1 MMRFFLIIVIC
12 FWAGHAGAQSN
23 ALTVISNP
31 KGAPPELKLTELKAI
46 LMGERQRWRSGS
58 KIQIG
63 LMKTNTPVGK
73 TISEKIY
80 NMSPDDV
87 RKYWLALV
95 FQGKADAPVFFNTT
109 SELQAFVADNP
120 GAIGIVDQPLPGYN
134 TTVVSI
140 DGKRSL

>member
-1 MMRFFLIIVIC
+1 MRIALLILFC
-12 FWAGHAGAQSN
+12 FGTSRLVAQGT
-23 ALTVISNP
+23 LTVISNP
-31 KGAPPELKLTELKAI
+31 NGSPAELKMTELRAI
-46 LMGERQRWRSGS
+46 LLGERQRWRSGS

-95 FQGKADAPVFFNTT
+95 FQGKAEAPVFFNTT
-109 SELQAFVADNP
+109 TELQAFVADNP
-120 GAIGIVDQPLPGYN
+120 GAIGVLDQPLPDYN
-134 TTVVSI
+134 TTVVI
-140 DGKRSL
+140 VDGKRSF